1 MTKAPTPEPD
11 DLLEWV
17 CLKVR
22 QFVIFRALQ
31 WKDEADG
38 LKRVR
43 VSYQL
48 YANRGKI
55 TKELF
60 LDVEADRL
68 ALAQMAI
75 ARYMDGWMRGN
86 NVMLE
91 AFPKSM
97 IDGGI

>member
-1 MTKAPTPEPD
+1 MTKTPTTEPD
-11 DLLEWV
+11 DLLDWV

-31 WKDEADG
+31 WTDEADG

-48 YANRGKI
+48 YANRGKV

-60 LDVEADRL
+60 LDVDADRL
-68 ALAQMAI
+68 ALAQMEI
-75 ARYMDGWMRGN
+75 ARYTDEWMRGN
-86 NVMLE
+86 NIMLG
-91 AFPKSM
+91 AFPKV
-97 IDGGI
+97 

>member
-1 MTKAPTPEPD
+1 MTITTTEPD
-11 DLLEWV
+11 DLLDWV

-22 QFVIFRALQ
+22 QFVVFRELR
-31 WKDEADG
+31 WHDEPNG
-38 LKRVR
+38 LKRVLVGYWR
-43 VSYQL
+43 
-48 YANRGKI
+48 YANGRKV
-55 TKELF
+55 TKQVF
-60 LDVEADRL
+60 FDVDADRL